1 MTQPL
6 SSEPYPFDFYL
17 VDGRCELIV
26 IVETYFLFLFLLFRD
41 TNTTQHKQRYRIA
54 CALTSFLHAL
64 SRGASRDHIRVA
76 IHDYISRPGS
86 YDDIEIWADR
96 VEFAERL
103 CVFKLKDGVTEAM
116 LVEAWK
122 KYMFDDK

>member
-17 VDGRCELIV
+17 VDGR
-26 IVETYFLFLFLLFRD
+26 
-41 TNTTQHKQRYRIA
+41 YRIA
-54 CALTSFLHAL
+54 CALTSFFHTLY
-64 SRGASRDHIRVA
+64 RGASRYHIRVA
-76 IHDYISRPGS
+76 IHDYFSRPGT
-86 YDDIEIWADR
+86 YDDSEIWADR

-103 CVFKLKDGVTEAM
+103 CVSKLKDGVAEAM

-122 KYMFDDK
+122 KYMFADG